1 MKRLP
6 ARLNRPGDSAR
17 RPCHGGQGGGARE
30 ILVLV
35 SGHKQGKFQDV
46 SGVLLRSP

>member
-6 ARLNRPGDSAR
+6 ATVRVALGLE
-17 RPCHGGQGGGARE
+17 GGWRGAGGGARG

-46 SGVLLRSP
+46 SGALLRSP